1 MSNEFDYALLG
12 ITLNYSPNGGI
23 NVVFM
28 FMEDGVQIDKGTW
41 VPSMIEVKELL
52 DEVDEAIGEDGA
64 VTIPA
69 EEYFVE

>member
-23 NVVFM
+23 NVVFV
-28 FMEDGVQIDKGTW
+28 FMEDGEQINKSTW
-41 VPSMIEVKELL
+41 VPSMTEVKELL
-52 DEVDEAIGEDGA
+52 DEVDEAIGGDGA